1 MPKNNGRGNTALSFS
16 FVFLGVLKRI
26 LCHWAHF
33 LGGKMTYIYFKKNK
47 RKRNEI
53 IELGGNHDPV
63 GTGNVCQPLS
73 YYLSTGKYER
83 PALLSI
89 VGKALAAF

>member
-1 MPKNNGRGNTALSFS
+1 MPEKNGKVNTVLSFS

-26 LCHWAHF
+26 LSHCAHF
-33 LGGKMTYIYFKKNK
+33 LSGKMTYIHFKENK
-47 RKRNEI
+47 RNRNEI
-53 IELGGNHDPV
+53 IDLGGNHDPV
-63 GTGNVCQPLS
+63 GTVHVCQSLS
-73 YYLSTGKYER
+73 YSSTGKSER

>member
-1 MPKNNGRGNTALSFS
+1 MPENNGKANTVLSFS

-33 LGGKMTYIYFKKNK
+33 LGGKITYIHFKENK
-47 RKRNEI
+47 RNRNEI
-53 IELGGNHDPV
+53 IEQGGYHDPV
-63 GTGNVCQPLS
+63 GTIHVCQSLS
-73 YYLSTGKYER
+73 YSSTGKSER
-83 PALLSI
+83 PALPSI